1 MYTCIS
7 HVPMYNL
14 FYILLNRSGGLDW
27 LNEETL
33 DQLDRAVFDREAG
46 DRVRIQA
53 LLFFMDHTQGFD
65 QDTSS
70 NSGDGVDQSGS
81 GGEGVEGFSQE
92 SAASGGGSKAKKARN
107 ASTSGSK
114 NKSSGK
120 KDKESNEGRILQHQR
135 SVALQLETFTELIEH
150 HFPADDNE
158 GDAGFVEL
166 FVTACLGTHKKGEY
180 KHIIYLE
187 YYFLCSVYVYAVI
200 FMFNNIYALIL
211 LYIHRSSPRVAHDS
225 ISPA

>member
-1 MYTCIS
+1 MLS
-7 HVPMYNL
+7 H
-14 FYILLNRSGGLDW
+14 RSGGLDW
-27 LNEETL
+27 LDEETL

-65 QDTSS
+65 QDTTSGSS
-70 NSGDGVDQSGS
+70 GGGGGVDQAGS
-81 GGEGVEGFSQE
+81 GEEGEEGFSQE

-107 ASTSGSK
+107 TPFGSSK
-114 NKSSGK
+114 NKICSK

-150 HFPADDNE
+150 HFPADDDE

-166 FVTACLGTHKKGEY
+166 FVTACLGTHKKGT
-180 KHIIYLE
+180 HGHVMYL
-187 YYFLCSVYVYAVI
+187 
-200 FMFNNIYALIL
+200 
-211 LYIHRSSPRVAHDS
+211 
-225 ISPA
+225 

>member
-1 MYTCIS
+1 MC
-7 HVPMYNL
+7 N
-14 FYILLNRSGGLDW
+14 LLNILVYIVYRSGGLDW
-27 LNEETL
+27 LDEETL

-65 QDTSS
+65 QDT
-70 NSGDGVDQSGS
+70 GS
-81 GGEGVEGFSQE
+81 GELAGDRVEVEEGFSQE
-92 SAASGGGSKAKKARN
+92 SATSGGGSKAKKARN
-107 ASTSGSK
+107 TPSSSK
-114 NKSSGK
+114 NKSSGSR

-166 FVTACLGTHKKGEY
+166 FVTACLGTHKKGERR
-180 KHIIYLE
+180 HIVYL
-187 YYFLCSVYVYAVI
+187 
-200 FMFNNIYALIL
+200 
-211 LYIHRSSPRVAHDS
+211 
-225 ISPA
+225 